1 MGAPLPTQLLA
12 MPILILMARLCP
24 PGAEGTTY
32 ALVTSV
38 QMVGGTV
45 GGILSQIATQQ
56 FGVTNLDFHRL
67 WQLSLLT
74 ATAKLAALPIL
85 PLVPASAAAV
95 SREQRSSSVAGATVL
110 GLFVGGLGWAVAQI
124 VISLG

>member
-1 MGAPLPTQLLA
+1 

-74 ATAKLAALPIL
+74 ATVKLAACISRDTMHDVQKALQTGRGNLSNPAQ
-85 PLVPASAAAV
+85 PEYAKAFACNLVPDHKI
-95 SREQRSSSVAGATVL
+95 R
-110 GLFVGGLGWAVAQI
+110 
-124 VISLG
+124 

>member
-1 MGAPLPTQLLA
+1 MTSSASSPSRVPPPPTQLLA

-74 ATAKLAALPIL
+74 AAGMLLWEMPPSNSIVAPSFLRSACSSACAA
-85 PLVPASAAAV
+85 
-95 SREQRSSSVAGATVL
+95 RAGDR
-110 GLFVGGLGWAVAQI
+110 
-124 VISLG
+124 